1 MAARPGTGWALGW
14 RCACCEVPLARVTIA
29 PSASGAVVRVVAR
42 PEHAVSLCRNIVSGL
57 PLIDTH
63 SHVHAVPRGLA
74 HCVVVGTSPDDWP
87 RVASLRREPKLTI
100 GFGVHPW
107 YVGDAP
113 SDWAATLERRLLECP
128 DAIVGEIGL
137 DRGRR
142 GAPWDAQRAAFASQ
156 LALAARLR
164 RPVSVHCVRA
174 HGACLDDLR
183 ACEPPPPAVALH
195 SFSGAAELARNYAR
209 QVAAPVYFGFSASL
223 SLQSSSFGEAVRAVA
238 ADRLLLESD
247 AADADDAAAGCAAV
261 LAALAD
267 ARGWSLAEAAERT
280 RRNAHEFLAA
290 VGGGASEPAAGE
302 DADAVQLTDLPAD
315 LLAHVLV
322 RLLLAHDIAQVA
334 PACRA
339 FRDAARLAFVERPY
353 SGEVATL
360 GGHTSTVFGVA
371 SSSDGHIITG
381 SGDQTV
387 RVWSGAPQD
396 HQRYRS
402 ERWHGGNVRAVV
414 PMSNGFLS
422 GSSAGT
428 LKLWTLFN
436 RTVERTFHVGDDVRC
451 VAVLPDG
458 DHFVVGVTVEVEEVE
473 EVDEVDDVE
482 VMDEIRLYHVDGTL
496 VHAFRAGD
504 EEQIA
509 SVLAVTSDGQHV
521 MSDSHIIVEGEATDF
536 SVKVWSVASKSL
548 VATCTGH
555 ADFVAA
561 VAAMPDG
568 KRFLSVEPD
577 GGFRLW
583 LINGTLENTFSL
595 SELHTCQVMALVAL
609 PDNQHALS
617 GSNDKTVKL
626 FNVNNGAVLRTFTH
640 HTSAVQALALLSDGL
655 RFVSGSADKT
665 ARVVEHGLDLRA
677 AQSKV

>member
-1 MAARPGTGWALGW
+1 MP
-14 RCACCEVPLARVTIA
+14 
-29 PSASGAVVRVVAR
+29 
-42 PEHAVSLCRNIVSGL
+42 LCRNIPAGL

-63 SHVHAVPRGLA
+63 SHVRAVPRGLA

-87 RVASLRREPKLTI
+87 RVEALRREPKITV

-142 GAPWDAQRAAFASQ
+142 GAPWEAQRAAFASQ

-209 QVAAPVYFGFSASL
+209 QVATPVYFGFSASL

-290 VGGGASEPAAGE
+290 VGGCTSEPTAEMEVLTLE
-302 DADAVQLTDLPAD
+302 DAAEVRLTDLPAE

-322 RLLLAHDIAQVA
+322 RLLLGHDIARVA

-339 FRDAARLAFVERPY
+339 FRDAVRLAFVERPH
-353 SGEVATL
+353 SGEVVTLDAAAHGHIANLLAVAAT
-360 GGHTSTVFGVA
+360 
-371 SSSDGHIITG
+371 SDGHIITG
-381 SGDQTV
+381 GYDQTIK
-387 RVWSGAPQD
+387 VWSGARWE
-396 HQRYRS
+396 HS
-402 ERWHGGNVRAVV
+402 IFANWERDSTGRNAVHGGPVLALW
-414 PMSNGFLS
+414 PMSDGFLS
-422 GSSAGT
+422 GSVDG
-428 LKLWTLFN
+428 LVKLWTLDGAL
-436 RTVERTFHVGDDVRC
+436 ERTFQAGGEVLC
-451 VAVLPDG
+451 AAVLPDG
-458 DHFVVGVTVEVEEVE
+458 DHFVVGVSVGEA
-473 EVDEVDDVE
+473 
-482 VMDEIRLYHVDGTL
+482 MNAILLYHFDRTL
-496 VHAFRAGD
+496 VHAFRAGED
-504 EEQIA
+504 EAAA
-509 SVLAVTSDGQHV
+509 SMLAVTPDGQHII
-521 MSDSHIIVEGEATDF
+521 SDSHITGEGFYVEGEAADF

-548 VATCTGH
+548 VATCRHT
-555 ADFVAA
+555 ASVTAL
-561 VAAMPDG
+561 AAMPDG
-568 KRFLSVEPD
+568 MRFLSFAHGV
-577 GGFRLW
+577 
-583 LINGTLENTFSL
+583 T
-595 SELHTCQVMALVAL
+595 A
-609 PDNQHALS
+609 S
-617 GSNDKTVKL
+617 GCGSSMVPS
-626 FNVNNGAVLRTFTH
+626 RTPSSCT
-640 HTSAVQALALLSDGL
+640 TTWCTPS
-655 RFVSGSADKT
+655 
-665 ARVVEHGLDLRA
+665 
-677 AQSKV
+677 